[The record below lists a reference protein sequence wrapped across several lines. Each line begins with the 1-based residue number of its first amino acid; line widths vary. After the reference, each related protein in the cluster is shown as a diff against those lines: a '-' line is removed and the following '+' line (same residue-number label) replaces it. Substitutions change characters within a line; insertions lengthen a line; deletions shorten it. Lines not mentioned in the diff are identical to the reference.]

1 MTERK
6 AVISLE
12 NVCKTYRMGEVDV
25 KALQGVTMKVFEGEF
40 VAIMGPSGSGKS
52 TLMNLV
58 GCLDYPSNGVV
69 RLDGQDI
76 ATLDESDLAQV
87 RGRKIGFVFQKF
99 NLINYLSALDNVALP
114 LTFQGAPP
122 EERSEMAVKYL
133 EKAGLGHRL
142 DHLPTQ
148 LSGGE
153 QQRVAIARA
162 LAGEPQLI
170 LADEPTGNLDSKTGE
185 EILELL
191 NELNKEGK
199 TIVMVTHDPHLAA
212 KRAHRIV
219 RIRDGQLEKN
229 A

>member
-1 MTERK
+1 MKERK
-6 AVISLE
+6 AVIALE

-99 NLINYLSALDNVALP
+99 NLINYLSAIDNVALP
-114 LTFQGAPP
+114 LTFQGVQP
-122 EERSEMAVKYL
+122 EERKEMAAKYL

-142 DHLPTQ
+142 DHLPMQ

-191 NELNKEGK
+191 NGLNKEGK

-219 RIRDGQLEKN
+219 KIRDGQLEKN